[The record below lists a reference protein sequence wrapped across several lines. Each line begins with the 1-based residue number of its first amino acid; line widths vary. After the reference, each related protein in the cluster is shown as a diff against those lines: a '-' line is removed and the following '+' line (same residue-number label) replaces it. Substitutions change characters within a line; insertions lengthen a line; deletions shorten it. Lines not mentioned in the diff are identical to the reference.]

1 MCGIAGIVNI
11 SDRHEAPTL
20 SLLQSMIGALKH
32 RGPDGF
38 GVYRDMRA
46 GLAHARL
53 SIIDLNTGDQPMT
66 NEDGTLWIIFN
77 GEIFNYVELRA
88 DLERRGHLFKSK
100 SDTEVILHAFES
112 WGTDCFERFNGQ
124 WALALWN
131 NKTNTLVLSR
141 DRIGVRPLHIHE
153 NNGRVWFASEVKA
166 IFADPSVPR
175 QIDPCGLDQT
185 FTYWSSIA
193 PATMFK
199 GIEELPPATFR
210 MYDAYGK
217 GREKIYWTP
226 PFSDSGSNGSLNHPS
241 IKEAS
246 EQLREKLT
254 VATKLRMLRSDVPVG
269 SYLSGGLDSSII
281 AWLGRQAVSGNF
293 HTFSLRFEDAEYD
306 ETSFQRMMTSILDS
320 SHSEMLVR
328 KQDIADV
335 FPDVIWHTERPL
347 MRTASAP
354 MYLLSRTVQQSGIKA
369 VLTGEG
375 ADEMLAGYD
384 IFREAKIR
392 EFWSRDPQSRI
403 RPLLF
408 DRVYP
413 YLARSP
419 GQAKGL
425 ALEFWKRGLERAG
438 KPGFS
443 HDLRWWTSSS
453 LKKFFSKN
461 TLEHIQK
468 KPSSDVLLTLPQEF
482 SRWDSL
488 AQAQYLEITTLLSSY
503 LISSQGDRM
512 LMAHSVEGRFPFL
525 DADVMDFCCRLPSHH
540 KLAILDEKHVLK
552 KMANGMIPAEIIK
565 RKKQPYRA
573 PDAVCF
579 IHKQAPEYVSE
590 LLSER
595 ALAESGLFDIA
606 KARGLYAKCVKLG
619 SEPERTPNLSNAD
632 NMALV
637 AILST
642 QILHNSFI
650 LGKRP
655 SDKTEV
661 VFKTSSHH
669 KPTHDQQSYP

>member
-11 SDRHEAPTL
+11 SDRREAPSL

-32 RGPDGF
+32 RGPDEF
-38 GVYRDMRA
+38 GCYRDERA
-46 GLAHARL
+46 GFVHARL
-53 SIIDLNTGDQPMT
+53 SIIDLSTGHQPMT
-66 NEDGTLWIIFN
+66 NEDESLWIVFN
-77 GEIFNYVELRA
+77 GEIFNYVELRSELVA
-88 DLERRGHLFKSK
+88 KRHDFRTS
-100 SDTEVILHAFES
+100 SDTEVILHAYEQ
-112 WGTDCFERFNGQ
+112 WGEDCFARFNGQ
-124 WALALWN
+124 WAFALWDN
-131 NKTNTLVLSR
+131 RHRRLLLSR
-141 DRIGVRPLHIHE
+141 DRVGVRPLYVCEHD
-153 NNGRVWFASEVKA
+153 GRILFASEVKA

-193 PATMFK
+193 PVTMFK

-210 MYDAYGK
+210 VYDAYGK
-217 GREKIYWTP
+217 KREKKYWIP
-226 PFSDSGSNGSLNHPS
+226 PFSDSGFNGSLNYPS
-241 IKEAS
+241 LKEAS

-254 VATKLRMLRSDVPVG
+254 TATKLRMLRSDVPVG

-281 AWLGRQAVSGNF
+281 AWLGRQAVSGSF

-392 EFWSRDPQSRI
+392 EFWSHDPHSKI

-419 GQAKGL
+419 SRAKGL
-425 ALEFWKRGLERAG
+425 ALEFWRRGLERAG

-461 TLEHIQK
+461 TLEHIQSN
-468 KPSSDVLLTLPQEF
+468 PSSDVLQTLPPAF

-525 DADVMDFCCRLPSHH
+525 DADVMDFCCGLPSHH

-552 KMANGMIPAEIIK
+552 KMANGIIPAEIIR

-573 PDAVCF
+573 PDAACF

-595 ALAESGLFDIA
+595 ALAESGLFNIA
-606 KARGLYAKCVKLG
+606 RVRGLYAKCIKLG
-619 SEPERTPNLSNAD
+619 SELERSPNLSNAD

-655 SDKTEV
+655 SDKTDV
-661 VFKTSSHH
+661 VFNTSSRH
-669 KPTHDQQSYP
+669 KPIHDQQSYH